1 MHYVLQGEGV
11 DLQQKVTE
19 TQGQKVL
26 PEQWVHRGRKSMKEA
41 EECPQRVDIRAD
53 EQKFPRKDLKGR
65 AFQLVTPQE
74 EKHGGVKVC
83 DMYRQLLAVCDG

>member
-1 MHYVLQGEGV
+1 MNRKKMAVVLIHYVLQGEGV

-26 PEQWVHRGRKSMKEA
+26 PEQWVHRGRKRIKEA

-53 EQKFPRKDLKGR
+53 E
-65 AFQLVTPQE
+65 
-74 EKHGGVKVC
+74 
-83 DMYRQLLAVCDG
+83 